1 MAKKKNINNPKK
13 QDLKKLLGQTK
24 APKKAKEVSESGSSA
39 LEEVEELLFAI
50 GPEKENLIEQVASIT
65 ELEDNVP
72 FKEPDK
78 EILLSQA
85 NAVSI
90 IDELPKYGGKPMTGN
105 ERKQQIEKIVESWH
119 SMNGVDDLCAVL
131 NMALQAMYGMDAVK
145 TTVGRLKLL
154 AHKGHYVT
162 FKIPKKKKGE
172 FRTIDAPCHELKN
185 VQQALNFVLQVVY
198 NPNAAAMGFV
208 KGKSVVTNAQMHL
221 CQNFVYN
228 IDLKDFFPSV
238 ISGRVFKRLM
248 AKPFCLNED
257 VASMIS
263 DLCCYQKGENKVLPQ
278 GAPTSPTIT
287 NIICER
293 LDIKLTRLAKAY
305 GLKYTRYADDIT
317 FSGMSNVF
325 AEDGKFCT
333 SMRNIIENEE
343 SFKINMDKTRLCH
356 QGMRQEVTG
365 LTVNT
370 KVNVSRKYI
379 KQLRPLIH
387 NWEVKGYDE
396 AQAIFAKHYA
406 ETNTRNLL
414 YKGEHHIENIISG
427 KLMYL
432 KMVKGETDSTYKS
445 LATRFEKLCIDKF
458 GVSTQKAQAIL
469 TNSIEDD
476 SILSEL
482 NNLATLIETN
492 TSE

>member
-1 MAKKKNINNPKK
+1 MAKKKNINTPRK

-24 APKKAKEVSESGSSA
+24 DPKKAKEVSESGFSVQEKA
-39 LEEVEELLFAI
+39 EKVPFANELEKK
-50 GPEKENLIEQVASIT
+50 GLIELAASIT
-65 ELEDNVP
+65 ELEDIVST
-72 FKEPDK
+72 KEPDK
-78 EILLSQA
+78 EIILSQA

-90 IDELPKYGGKPMTGN
+90 IDKLPKYGGKPLTGN
-105 ERKQQIEKIVESWH
+105 ERKLQIAKIIEAWH
-119 SMNGVDDLCAVL
+119 AMNGVDDLCVVL
-131 NMALQAMYGMDAVK
+131 NLAWQALYGMDAVK

-154 AHKGHYVT
+154 ARKGHYVT

-185 VQQALNFVLQVVY
+185 IQQALSFVLQVVY

-208 KGKSVVTNAQMHL
+208 KGKSVVTNAQVHL

-248 AKPFCLNED
+248 AKPFCLNEE

-333 SMRNIIENEE
+333 SMRSIIENEE
-343 SFKINMDKTRLCH
+343 GFRINADKTRLCH
-356 QGMRQEVTG
+356 RGMRQEVTG

-370 KVNVSRKYI
+370 KANVSRKYI

-432 KMVKGETDSTYKS
+432 KMVKGETDTTYKS
-445 LATRFEKLCIDKF
+445 LANRFEKLYNDKF
-458 GVSTQKAQAIL
+458 GANTQKTQ
-469 TNSIEDD
+469 TSITSSEDD

>member
-1 MAKKKNINNPKK
+1 MAKKKNITTK
-13 QDLKKLLGQTK
+13 QDFKKLLGQTN
-24 APKKAKEVSESGSSA
+24 ASKKTEVSEQVSSGIEKA
-39 LEEVEELLFAI
+39 EDVLFAI
-50 GPEKENLIEQVASIT
+50 EPIEDDLARVAAAVT
-65 ELEDNVP
+65 ELEDIDSAKVP
-72 FKEPDK
+72 DEEF
-78 EILLSQA
+78 ISTQA
-85 NAVSI
+85 NALSK
-90 IDELPKYGGKPMTGN
+90 IDELPKYGGSPLTG
-105 ERKQQIEKIVESWH
+105 EDLKQQLAKIVEGWN
-119 SMNGVDDLCAVL
+119 SMNGIDDLCVVL
-131 NMALQAMYGMDAVK
+131 NLAWQALYGKDAVK
-145 TTVGRLKLL
+145 TTIGRMKLL
-154 AHKGHYVT
+154 ARKGRYVT

-185 VQQALNFVLQVVY
+185 VQQALNFVLQEIY
-198 NPNAAAMGFV
+198 RPNAAAMGFV
-208 KGKSVVTNAQMHL
+208 KGKSVVTNAQVHL

-228 IDLKDFFPSV
+228 IDLKDFFPS
-238 ISGRVFKRLM
+238 ITSGRVFKRLLT
-248 AKPFCLNED
+248 KPFCLNED

-278 GAPTSPTIT
+278 GAPTSPIIT
-287 NIICER
+287 NIICEK
-293 LDIKLTRLAKAY
+293 LDFKLSRLAKAY

-325 AEDGKFCT
+325 AENGKFCT

-343 SFKINMDKTRLCH
+343 GFKLNTDKTRLCH
-356 QGMRQEVTG
+356 RGMRQEVTG

-370 KVNVSRKYI
+370 KANVSRKYI

-406 ETNTRNLL
+406 ETNTRNLTC
-414 YKGEHHIENIISG
+414 KGDHLIENIISG

-445 LATRFEKLCIDKF
+445 LADRFEKLYFEKF
-458 GVSTQKAQAIL
+458 GASLQEAQTQLI
-469 TNSIEDD
+469 TTIDD
-476 SILSEL
+476 GGILSEL
-482 NNLATLIETN
+482 NNLAALIEAN